1 MKIEFSSNFL
11 RQAKKLS
18 GKEKAILSERIEI
31 FKLYPSDQR
40 LKTHALTGRLK
51 GLFSFS
57 LNYSRRVVFIYTGKY
72 EALLVDVGAHEK
84 VYR

>member
-18 GKEKAILSERIEI
+18 GKEKSILAERIEI
-31 FKLYPSDQR
+31 FKLNSNDQR
-40 LKTHALTGRLK
+40 LKSHALTGRLK

-57 LNYSRRVVFIYTGKY
+57 LNYSKRVVFMYVEKDK
-72 EALLVDVGAHEK
+72 ALLVDVGAHEK